1 MSTATTLFTLPLLA
15 LISIPLVIIAS
26 ITIFFSA
33 IALFLQL
40 SVITFELCYALLTNL
55 FTIPPSSNWSLL
67 SFTVSGPTTP
77 DRRRSSDY
85 GFLHTPLAHR
95 GQSRSSPGP
104 LIGNSNPLDYLDS
117 QDTLLYSLDSR
128 YRRPHLQRN
137 QSYTHPS
144 GFLGLING
152 DEDRDFEGLGGW
164 RCPPSYTKSPGYRS
178 GGTTPTSSE
187 GLSDEV
193 DDMAWVSMN
202 KRLELPSPLALRHGS
217 NSTHNLNGDASA
229 EAHLPKQKPS
239 RVSISGAIDPKRT
252 KSQRHHRRSATTS
265 ILSGSGISPSSHV
278 QFRQHSQFGH
288 RSMQWKSESL
298 RSKSHTSLPEHCGD
312 DSGSVASGTTMN
324 TGAGSYFALQPWSP
338 RSSGAKTTSNTT
350 PNEERKPA
358 RITTAQTK
366 NH

>member
-1 MSTATTLFTLPLLA
+1 MSTTTTLFTLPLLA
-15 LISIPLVIIAS
+15 LISIPLVITAS

-33 IALFLQL
+33 IAMFLQL

-95 GQSRSSPGP
+95 GQSRRPSPGP
-104 LIGNSNPLDYLDS
+104 RMGNSNPLDYLDT
-117 QDTLLYSLDSR
+117 QDTLFYTLDSR
-128 YRRPHLQRN
+128 YHRPHLQRN

-164 RCPPSYTKSPGYRS
+164 RCPQSYTKSPGYRS
-178 GGTTPTSSE
+178 GGTTPTSSG

-202 KRLELPSPLALRHGS
+202 KRLELPSPLALRHVS
-217 NSTHNLNGDASA
+217 NSTHNLHVDASA

-239 RVSISGAIDPKRT
+239 RVSISGAPDPKRT

-265 ILSGSGISPSSHV
+265 ILSGSGIPPTSHV
-278 QFRQHSQFGH
+278 QFRQHSRFGH
-288 RSMQWKSESL
+288 TSMQMKSESL
-298 RSKSHTSLPEHCGD
+298 RSRSHTSLSEHWGD
-312 DSGSVASGTTMN
+312 DSGSMARGTTMN
-324 TGAGSYFALQPWSP
+324 TGVGSYFALQPRGP
-338 RSSGAKTTSNTT
+338 RSGAKTTSNTT
-350 PNEERKPA
+350 PNEERKPVK
-358 RITTAQTK
+358 ITTA
-366 NH
+366 